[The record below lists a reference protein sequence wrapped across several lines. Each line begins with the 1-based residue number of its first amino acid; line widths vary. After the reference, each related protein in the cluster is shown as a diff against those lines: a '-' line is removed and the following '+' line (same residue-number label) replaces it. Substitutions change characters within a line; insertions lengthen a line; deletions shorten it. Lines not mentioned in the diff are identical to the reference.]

1 MVLGSRRSEYVNYLC
16 WAFKIFIDGGR
27 KTCSSGWTEADLE
40 ARRVSESESGT
51 NQTSVPC
58 WPYSIQAVAYWPCRT
73 PWRVRCRAQGLPALV
88 RPCKNSFGFIIIH
101 FSCVSDGCRFSG
113 PFVRSRAPE
122 SCSDA
127 LQSCGS
133 GKFWKMDQRHIQSFF
148 LNLQADS
155 FITCCRASFYFI
167 LPLKG
172 KMRIRNPLSPYSP
185 IIQNSII
192 E

>member
-1 MVLGSRRSEYVNYLC
+1 MEFLCCAWRRLIDKRREN
-16 WAFKIFIDGGR
+16 AFKPWSPPSYLMAVLPGTRGLGLASPFLFRIRSLFLCFNGR
-27 KTCSSGWTEADLE
+27 
-40 ARRVSESESGT
+40 
-51 NQTSVPC
+51 
-58 WPYSIQAVAYWPCRT
+58 
-73 PWRVRCRAQGLPALV
+73 
-88 RPCKNSFGFIIIH
+88 
-101 FSCVSDGCRFSG
+101 RFSG

-122 SCSDA
+122 FCSDA
-127 LQSCGS
+127 LQNCES

-172 KMRIRNPLSPYSP
+172 QMRIRNPLSPYSP

>member
-1 MVLGSRRSEYVNYLC
+1 MLAVFHSSRGILTPPHPLTGTLPGTRSLG
-16 WAFKIFIDGGR
+16 
-27 KTCSSGWTEADLE
+27 
-40 ARRVSESESGT
+40 
-51 NQTSVPC
+51 
-58 WPYSIQAVAYWPCRT
+58 
-73 PWRVRCRAQGLPALV
+73 
-88 RPCKNSFGFIIIH
+88 PCKNSFGFIIIH

-172 KMRIRNPLSPYSP
+172 QMRIRNPLSKEKS
-185 IIQNSII
+185 QLQRFSNST
-192 E
+192 ETFPLTKFSKFAPNGLFWK

>member
-1 MVLGSRRSEYVNYLC
+1 MIKPGKRVQAME
-16 WAFKIFIDGGR
+16 
-27 KTCSSGWTEADLE
+27 SSKL
-40 ARRVSESESGT
+40 
-51 NQTSVPC
+51 
-58 WPYSIQAVAYWPCRT
+58 
-73 PWRVRCRAQGLPALV
+73 
-88 RPCKNSFGFIIIH
+88 
-101 FSCVSDGCRFSG
+101 SDGRSPGNKGPGLASPFLFRIRSLFLCFNGRRFSG

-122 SCSDA
+122 FCSDA
-127 LQSCGS
+127 LQNCES

-172 KMRIRNPLSPYSP
+172 QMRIRNPLSPYSP

>member
-1 MVLGSRRSEYVNYLC
+1 MNLKVYESNLRSLLAVFHSSRGILTLPHPLMGTLPGTRSP
-16 WAFKIFIDGGR
+16 G
-27 KTCSSGWTEADLE
+27 
-40 ARRVSESESGT
+40 
-51 NQTSVPC
+51 
-58 WPYSIQAVAYWPCRT
+58 
-73 PWRVRCRAQGLPALV
+73 
-88 RPCKNSFGFIIIH
+88 PCKNSFGFIIIH

-172 KMRIRNPLSPYSP
+172 QMRIRNPLSPYSP